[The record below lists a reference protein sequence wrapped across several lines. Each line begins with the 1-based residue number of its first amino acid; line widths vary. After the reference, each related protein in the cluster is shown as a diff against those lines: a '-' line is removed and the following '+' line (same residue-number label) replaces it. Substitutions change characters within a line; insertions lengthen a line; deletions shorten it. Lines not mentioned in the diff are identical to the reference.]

1 MKMEKLPPA
10 RLSRELRLGEGED
23 LRRRR
28 AVLALSFASAA
39 IGGIVSAYQMG
50 LIRRLPDIL
59 PGSVFDAEKV
69 DASDY
74 AYEKYQMP
82 DGPQMLVTYGITA
95 ALVAAGGEKRA
106 EQAPLLPFAAA
117 GKALYDFILCLVLA
131 RREWAENRKLCSW
144 CQVATA
150 LSGAT
155 VALTLPEAIKAARNL
170 RPASAAA

>member
-10 RLSRELRLGEGED
+10 RLSRELRLGTGED

-28 AVLALSFASAA
+28 VALALSFAGAA

-50 LIRRLPDIL
+50 LVRRLPDIL
-59 PGSVFDAEKV
+59 PGAIFDAEKV

-74 AYEKYQMP
+74 AYEKLQMP

-95 ALVAAGGEKRA
+95 SLIAAGGEKRA
-106 EQAPLLPFAAA
+106 EQAPALPIAAA
-117 GKALYDFILCLVLA
+117 GKAAYDFVLCLVLA
-131 RREWAENRKLCSW
+131 RKEWAQNRKLCSW

-150 LSGAT
+150 LS
-155 VALTLPEAIKAARNL
+155 ALTLAYTLPEAIKG
-170 RPASAAA
+170 ASALSRGQADR